1 MTRMAVL
8 DFETANHQPGSAC
21 QLGIVMVEP
30 WRIVSEH
37 QWLIRPQRMF
47 FSPRCVAVHG
57 ITPRDVL
64 DSPTWDQIWSEVAP
78 LLDEAVV
85 IAHNAGFD
93 AKVLSST
100 CQIYDI
106 AMHPVDLQC
115 TRLISKR
122 TFTSLRSHALAN
134 VAEHLEVQFR
144 HHDAL
149 EDARTSATIL
159 MRAAERAG
167 AEDLDQLEDRLGLI
181 RGRVWTDRIRQPRT
195 VRRSRME
202 SIVAEPEPRYEP
214 RSFRIDGVPTRSAAI
229 RQSRLR
235 ADEILSHSKDAKP
248 LSGKNVVLIHN
259 LLGLD
264 REDSL
269 SFLSQLGATVQSH
282 LNLQTNYLILGVPS
296 ATDGPSENGS
306 STTFSLARDTNPI
319 DRNLEE
325 VSRRQNEG
333 QPVRVIS
340 QRQLL
345 AMIPSGLATARGD
358 V

>member
-1 MTRMAVL
+1 
-8 DFETANHQPGSAC
+8 
-21 QLGIVMVEP
+21 
-30 WRIVSEH
+30 
-37 QWLIRPQRMF
+37 
-47 FSPRCVAVHG
+47 
-57 ITPRDVL
+57 
-64 DSPTWDQIWSEVAP
+64 
-78 LLDEAVV
+78 
-85 IAHNAGFD
+85 
-93 AKVLSST
+93 ST

-106 AMHPVDLQC
+106 AMQPVDLQC

-134 VAEHLEVQFR
+134 VAQHLGVQFR

-159 MRAAERAG
+159 MRAAEQLG
-167 AEDLDQLEDRLGLI
+167 VEDLDQLEDQLGLI

-202 SIVAEPEPRYEP
+202 STVAEPEPRYEP
-214 RSFRIDGVPTRSAAI
+214 RSFRIDGVPTRSAAV

-235 ADEILSHSKDAKP
+235 ADEILSHSKDTKP

-269 SFLSQLGATVQSH
+269 SFLCQLGATVQSH
-282 LNLQTNYLILGVPS
+282 LNLSTHYLILGVPL
-296 ATDGPSENGS
+296 ASENAS
-306 STTFSLARDTNPI
+306 ETDTSPPLTLARDTNPLE
-319 DRNLEE
+319 RNLEE

-333 QPVRVIS
+333 QPVRIIS

>member
-8 DFETANHQPGSAC
+8 DFETANHQAGSAC

-37 QWLIRPQRMF
+37 QWMIRPQRMF

-78 LLDEAVV
+78 LLDGAVV

-106 AMHPVDLQC
+106 AIQPVDLQC

-122 TFTSLRSHALAN
+122 TFTTLRSHALAN
-134 VAEHLEVQFR
+134 VAQHLSVQFR

-159 MRAAERAG
+159 MRAAEQIG

-202 SIVAEPEPRYEP
+202 STVAEPEPRYEP
-214 RSFRIDGVPTRSAAI
+214 RSFRIDGVPTQSAAV

-235 ADEILSHSKDAKP
+235 ADEILNQSKDIKP
-248 LSGKNVVLIHN
+248 LFGKKVVLIHN

-282 LNLQTNYLILGVPS
+282 LNLQTHYLILGVPS
-296 ATDGPSENGS
+296 KTDSSSDTGASSPS
-306 STTFSLARDTNPI
+306 SLARETNPLEG
-319 DRNLEE
+319 NLEE

-333 QPVRVIS
+333 QPVRIIS

>member
-1 MTRMAVL
+1 MTRLAVL

-21 QLGIVMVEP
+21 LLGIVMVEP
-30 WRIVSEH
+30 WRIVREH

-214 RSFRIDGVPTRSAAI
+214 RSFRIDGVPTRSAAV

-235 ADEILSHSKDAKP
+235 ADEILNHSKDAKP

-296 ATDGPSENGS
+296 ATDGTSENGS

-325 VSRRQNEG
+325 VSRRQIEG

>member
-21 QLGIVMVEP
+21 QLGIAIVEP

-64 DSPTWDQIWSEVAP
+64 DSPTWDQIWSDVAS
-78 LLDEAVV
+78 LLDGAIV

-106 AMHPVDLQC
+106 AMQPVDQQC

-134 VAEHLEVQFR
+134 VAQHLGVQFR

-159 MRAAERAG
+159 MRAAEQLG
-167 AEDLDQLEDRLGLI
+167 VEDLDQLEDQLGLI

-202 SIVAEPEPRYEP
+202 STVAEPEPRYEP
-214 RSFRIDGVPTRSAAI
+214 RSFRIDGVPTRSAAV

-235 ADEILSHSKDAKP
+235 ADEILSHSKDTKP

-269 SFLSQLGATVQSH
+269 SFLCQLGATVQSH
-282 LNLQTNYLILGVPS
+282 LNLSTHYLILGVPL
-296 ATDGPSENGS
+296 ASENAS
-306 STTFSLARDTNPI
+306 ETDTSPPLTLARDTNPLE
-319 DRNLEE
+319 RNLEE

-333 QPVRVIS
+333 QPVRIIS